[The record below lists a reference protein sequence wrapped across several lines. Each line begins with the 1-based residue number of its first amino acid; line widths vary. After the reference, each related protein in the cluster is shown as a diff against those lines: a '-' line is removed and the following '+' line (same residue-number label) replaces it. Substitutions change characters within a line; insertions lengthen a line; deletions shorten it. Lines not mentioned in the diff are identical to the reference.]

1 MTKEKQQD
9 NKQTDSADLV
19 DKLNECEKLKNEY
32 LAGWQRARADFL
44 NYKKE
49 EMERIAQLLKYANEE
64 FILNLL
70 PILDNFDLAEKKL
83 PEELKK
89 NESVKGLLQIYQQLK
104 DWLKKQ
110 GVEEIVSVGEIFNP
124 SWHEVVGEV
133 AAENAANKQ
142 IGLIVEEIQ
151 KGYKING
158 HLLRPAKVKV
168 VK

>member
-1 MTKEKQQD
+1 MMNEEKNQD
-9 NKQTDSADLV
+9 EIA
-19 DKLNECEKLKNEY
+19 KLTEKLAECEKLKNEY

-49 EMERIAQLLKYANEE
+49 EMERISQLLKYANEE

-70 PILDNFDLAEKKL
+70 PVLDNFELAEKNL
-83 PEELKK
+83 SDELKN
-89 NESVKGLLQIYQQLK
+89 NESVKGLLQIKQQLK

-110 GVEEIVSVGEIFNP
+110 GVEEIVAVGEIFNP

-133 AAENAANKQ
+133 TETENLSNKQ
-142 IGLIVEEIQ
+142 TGLIVEEIQ

-158 HLLRPAKVKV
+158 RLLRPAKVKV